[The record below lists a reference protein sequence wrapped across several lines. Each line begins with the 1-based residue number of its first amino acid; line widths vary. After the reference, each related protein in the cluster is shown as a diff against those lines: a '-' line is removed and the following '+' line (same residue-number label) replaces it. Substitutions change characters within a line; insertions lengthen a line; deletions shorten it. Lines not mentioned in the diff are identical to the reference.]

1 MAGRAKKGLCP
12 SLLSNLHFSE
22 LWGHHRLGSLEQ
34 EGVCIQPKPSRKK
47 TLCPTPSQLP
57 QHSASLVVAPTPP
70 SRWVQTPPKP
80 VSPSCPQTWDQAD
93 PFSLLPSPSHVPLRV
108 LPALPKA
115 VPMRSLT
122 HVSTFRNLGF
132 SFFPKN
138 FGGLFIAMQGESI
151 PLPSSILPPPSP
163 PRRSGPVPAR
173 EVKAG

>member
-1 MAGRAKKGLCP
+1 MGTMNTEAELQGA
-12 SLLSNLHFSE
+12 LLSP
-22 LWGHHRLGSLEQ
+22 LGGFVPDS
-34 EGVCIQPKPSRKK
+34 GVWVQVRVEAPPRPASV
-47 TLCPTPSQLP
+47 SQLP
-57 QHSASLVVAPTPP
+57 QHSARLGVAPTPP
-70 SRWVQTPPKP
+70 SPWVQTPPKP
-80 VSPSCPQTWDQAD
+80 VSQESPSRPQPWDQAD
-93 PFSLLPSPSHVPLRV
+93 PFSPLPSPSRVPLRV

-132 SFFPKN
+132 SFFPPN